1 MLRGGEVST
10 ITESIEPSV
19 SDVVESA
26 PGARWI
32 VETEPWAKLPD
43 DVIALVAT
51 PLVVCAESR

>member
-1 MLRGGEVST
+1 VST
-10 ITESIEPSV
+10 ITESVEPLP

-26 PGARWI
+26 PAARWA
-32 VETEPWAKLPD
+32 VETGVWADLSD